1 MSQGFTAVNVPHED
15 EAHMGSLAIASYKED
30 MEDMEDNAG
39 DSDATEASSLIVL
52 SSRSESNFTN
62 ITSFH
67 TVEQASSMTPAPA
80 PNTTKKRSPKNA
92 QTNADGTPAPKT
104 PRKNAKQ
111 KELNEDSTLVVKAT
125 SARKKP
131 APKLDEDRNVIP
143 KPHRKKAE
151 PKPKTG
157 PNIEPLPKTPRKF
170 TKKVKSGDKVV
181 DDDAADVDMAGD
193 MVSNMV
199 GDMASAK
206 MRGFGDE
213 DSSALKSYYAPT
225 PNGGSSPVIVAEAPM
240 TPKVKKAA
248 LAATGTPGGKKKRAA
263 EEDGEMDPF
272 TTPTKKIKATASTP
286 KSGNGKGTAIA
297 TSKDQLTDEDKM
309 MIQWRKDGKGW
320 PEIRKKWGEMTG
332 KPPGNSTLPNRYK
345 RLLTN
350 IIDWKDGDVSYSLLL
365 YPFQF
370 IFFAM
375 RSMVSDSTEQPLTDS
390 PHQLERMLVAEQ
402 KVTKAFATELY
413 GRMATV
419 MVQLGGDTY
428 TAAAVEK
435 AFLKE
440 KREGFPH
447 AATIDEVMKGPA
459 APAGD
464 DDDEDIDQAVNGAAI
479 SVTEDEGM
487 KAIDQ
492 VIGGGA
498 VVKRD
503 DEPMEDAETPDVEN
517 SDGGVPISPGH
528 RLKPEGTKGEDDG
541 KMDSDMV

>member
-39 DSDATEASSLIVL
+39 DSDATE
-52 SSRSESNFTN
+52 
-62 ITSFH
+62 

-350 IIDWKDGDVSYSLLL
+350 IIDWKDGD
-365 YPFQF
+365 
-370 IFFAM
+370 
-375 RSMVSDSTEQPLTDS
+375 
-390 PHQLERMLVAEQ
+390 LERMLVAEQ